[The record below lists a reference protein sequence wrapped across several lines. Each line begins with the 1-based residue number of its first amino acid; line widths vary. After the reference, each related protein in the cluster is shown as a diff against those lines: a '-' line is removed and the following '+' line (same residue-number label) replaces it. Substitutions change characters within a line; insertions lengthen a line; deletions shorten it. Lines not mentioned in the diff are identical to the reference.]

1 MMKRF
6 LCVLIPFCAL
16 WMPRADAEEPR
27 TLGWDELSVK
37 VSAADN
43 PFATLSTEQLLALSD
58 VAGLRTRKARG
69 VTLTPEEVAIEKKA
83 LTKLKQD
90 RIDVDGLLEKRD
102 AIADKKR
109 AAASAVNPAIDGKL
123 IIRRRLS
130 PTRSCTSSP
139 IRPSTYGACSTPCG
153 SRAASLRPG
162 ASGRWKSLTGRPIST
177 SGTRCTRASWNPI
190 GSRLAAGLNPSCNR
204 PAAALTPKKGA
215 ASGGPVSTSF
225 YPNDFFKPG

>member
-1 MMKRF
+1 MKRF
-6 LCVLIPFCAL
+6 LYVLIPFCAF
-16 WMPRADAEEPR
+16 WVAGAYAEEPR

-43 PFATLSTEQLLALSD
+43 PFVTLSTEQLLALSD

-90 RIDVDGLLEKRD
+90 RIDVDGLLAKRD

-123 IIRRRLS
+123 IRIPGYVLPLEFSGTKVTEFLLVPWVGACIHTPPPEPNQIVYVKPDKAFDIRRMFDAVWVTGRIAATGS
-130 PTRSCTSSP
+130 KRSVE
-139 IRPSTYGACSTPCG
+139 IVDG
-153 SRAASLRPG
+153 SADIDVGYSLRASLVEP
-162 ASGRWKSLTGRPIST
+162 
-177 SGTRCTRASWNPI
+177 
-190 GSRLAAGLNPSCNR
+190 
-204 PAAALTPKKGA
+204 
-215 ASGGPVSTSF
+215 
-225 YPNDFFKPG
+225 YQE